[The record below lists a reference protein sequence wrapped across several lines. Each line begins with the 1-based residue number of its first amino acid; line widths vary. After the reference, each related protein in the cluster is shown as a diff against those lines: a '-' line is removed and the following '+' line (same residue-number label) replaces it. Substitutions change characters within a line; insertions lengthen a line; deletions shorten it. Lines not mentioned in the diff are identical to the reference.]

1 MSFLKITD
9 PNKREQLVQ
18 ELLNTRRAIKEESY
32 SNHLGKIRIQDK
44 YSKQLKPATDKLDA
58 ISKAITTTLDPTLS
72 NISTALAALPSSVV
86 LPQILPGSAATATEP
101 LQIEDISAPE
111 SSLEV
116 PQSSTFFG
124 DIASKYLS
132 SVMSGKN
139 TTDTV
144 FGIHTKDGQEPGTFF
159 IGNKH
164 VQIAGNDLIIEDKK
178 YEGTEGL
185 WNLIMNK
192 EIGNESFTQEDW
204 DNYKDIMK
212 TTNALYKP
220 DLIHPK
226 SSRSDKWK
234 SILSPIW
241 EEINPKKSKKG
252 NGLSAPGKKLAAP
265 AAPAAPGS
273 AATSVA
279 TSSATNII
287 YLPSNPDALFDRLEL
302 LLASKQAGNT
312 GVRNELVAICT
323 ELRRMGQLTDI
334 EYKDLNVIINND

>member
-44 YSKQLKPATDKLDA
+44 YSKQLKPVTDKLDA
-58 ISKAITTTLDPTLS
+58 IPKTITTALDPALS
-72 NISTALAALPSSVV
+72 NISTALAALPSNVIQQ
-86 LPQILPGSAATATEP
+86 QILPTTSSAS

-116 PQSSTFFG
+116 PQSSILFG
-124 DIASKYLS
+124 DIASKYMNSL
-132 SVMSGKN
+132 MSGK
-139 TTDTV
+139 TDTV

-192 EIGNESFTQEDW
+192 EIDEESFTQEDR

-234 SILSPIW
+234 TILSHIW
-241 EEINPKKSKKG
+241 DEINPKKSKKG
-252 NGLSAPGKKLAAP
+252 NGLSRSVLKKPSRSAPGAP
-265 AAPAAPGS
+265 AAPA
-273 AATSVA
+273 TS
-279 TSSATNII
+279 NII
-287 YLPSNPDALFDRLEL
+287 YLPSNPDALIDRLEL
-302 LLASKQAGNT
+302 SLASKQAGNT

>member
-44 YSKQLKPATDKLDA
+44 YSKQLKPVTDKLDT
-58 ISKAITTTLDPTLS
+58 IPKAITTALEPTLS
-72 NISTALAALPSSVV
+72 NISTSLAALPSNVV
-86 LPQILPGSAATATEP
+86 LPQILPGSVATTEP

-124 DIASKYLS
+124 DIASKYLNS
-132 SVMSGKN
+132 LMSGK
-139 TTDTV
+139 TDTV

-192 EIGNESFTQEDW
+192 EIDDESFTQEDY

-212 TTNALYKP
+212 TTNALYKS
-220 DLIHPK
+220 DLSHPK
-226 SSRSDKWK
+226 SSKSNKWK
-234 SILSPIW
+234 GILSYIW
-241 EEINPKKSKKG
+241 EEINPKKPKKG
-252 NGLSAPGKKLAAP
+252 NGLVNLKKP
-265 AAPAAPGS
+265 
-273 AATSVA
+273 AATSN
-279 TSSATNII
+279 TIF
-287 YLPSNPDALFDRLEL
+287 LPSNPDALFDKLEL

-312 GVRNELVAICT
+312 GVRNELVAICD